1 MKKFMS
7 IILIVIRI
15 YISYKFVG
23 GLIMNMINPK
33 DFPLENLNWLL
44 YYLVFDIWIQLV
56 ISNSI
61 QENTT
66 EVSEQ

>member
-15 YISYKFVG
+15 YICYKFVG
-23 GLIMNMINPK
+23 GLIMNMVNPK

-44 YYLVFDIWIQLV
+44 YYLVFDIWIQIV
-56 ISNSI
+56 IP
-61 QENTT
+61 TP
-66 EVSEQ
+66 SEEPEE

>member
-33 DFPLENLNWLL
+33 DFPIENLNWLL

-61 QENTT
+61 QETTT

>member
-1 MKKFMS
+1 MKKFLS
-7 IILIVIRI
+7 IILIAIRI

-33 DFPLENLNWLL
+33 DFPIDNLNWLL

-56 ISNSI
+56 IP
-61 QENTT
+61 NTISDNT
-66 EVSEQ
+66 IEDVEQ